1 MKTMT
6 TLGDFVV
13 NVAYGNDRKRV
24 MSEQDAERARREL
37 SQAVAPKIEAIRS
50 EQRKV
55 FEDAKSLM
63 LF

>member
-1 MKTMT
+1 MKTLT

-13 NVAYGNDRKRV
+13 DVAYGNDRKCV

-37 SQAVAPKIEAIRS
+37 SLAVAPKIEEIRS

-55 FEDAKSLM
+55 FEDSKSLM
-63 LF
+63 IF